1 MMGAKAP
8 FCEVYMITVIHS
20 PKLITVCSC
29 CKSGLEY
36 ELSDI
41 QQKREAIYNG
51 FFSAADYVVKNFI
64 TCPKCGNSVKL
75 FLN

>member
-1 MMGAKAP
+1 
-8 FCEVYMITVIHS
+8 MITVIHS

-51 FFSAADYVVKNFI
+51 FFSAADYVVKKHI
-64 TCPKCGNSVKL
+64 VCPKCGSEVKL
-75 FLN
+75 FL